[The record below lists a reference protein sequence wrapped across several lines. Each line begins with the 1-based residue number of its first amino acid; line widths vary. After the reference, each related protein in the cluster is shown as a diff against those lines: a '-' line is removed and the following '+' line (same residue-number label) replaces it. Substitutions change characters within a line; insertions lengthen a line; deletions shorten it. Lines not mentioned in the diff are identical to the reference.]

1 MNNKFDELTMALA
14 QSAPRRQALR
24 RFGVGLAGVALTML
38 GLAAVFA
45 VVEPASASAK
55 VVTSGDVRL
64 VSERMKTDPIPSQ
77 ARGRNG
83 KYARTGYSNRI

>member
-1 MNNKFDELTMALA
+1 MQNKFDELTKGLA
-14 QSAPRRQALR
+14 QTAPRRQALR
-24 RFGVGLAGVALTML
+24 RFGVGIAGVALTVL
-38 GLAAVFA
+38 GLAAVFG

-64 VSERMKTDPIPSQ
+64 VSERMVTDPSLSV

-83 KYARTGYSNRI
+83 FSGRSSRQRF